1 LVVSE
6 TEAGWGIGFGV
17 EGMVVGDMFDVDEVV
32 EGGDFRG
39 PKRWVGEWRRGSHEK
54 VGVVGLRDGVGAEGA
69 EGFGERS
76 GFLVG
81 EDRFASW

>member
-1 LVVSE
+1 VDGIVVLGE
-6 TEAGWGIGFGV
+6 I
-17 EGMVVGDMFDVDEVV
+17 FDVDEVV
-32 EGGDFRG
+32 ESGDFRG

-54 VGVVGLRDGVGAEGA
+54 VEVFDLRGCVGA

>member
-1 LVVSE
+1 VDGIVVLGE
-6 TEAGWGIGFGV
+6 I
-17 EGMVVGDMFDVDEVV
+17 FDVDEVV

-54 VGVVGLRDGVGAEGA
+54 VEVFDLRGCVGAEGA
-69 EGFGERS
+69 EGVGERS